1 MSRLNGKQIQHAKEQ
16 CAERDGVQCNRKLGH
31 GCGRKPPEVYLELD
45 HIDGNIENNDR
56 SNHQLLCRHCNRKKD
71 SRGQGRG
78 RKFFHFSDK
87 IMSLRNKNR
96 GKGPR
101 RGKEKLLVQYVSME
115 KNLVSEPIVVVFI
128 QETVGRL
135 RLVEEVDLVNAA
147 AEEVRKRTGRTISPQ
162 TVRIYLEKLCN
173 PINGIFEY
181 WKDGEDRWFV
191 KIKGLE
197 MSDDT
202 TSE

>member
-1 MSRLNGKQIQHAKEQ
+1 
-16 CAERDGVQCNRKLGH
+16 
-31 GCGRKPPEVYLELD
+31 
-45 HIDGNIENNDR
+45 
-56 SNHQLLCRHCNRKKD
+56 
-71 SRGQGRG
+71 
-78 RKFFHFSDK
+78 
-87 IMSLRNKNR
+87 
-96 GKGPR
+96 
-101 RGKEKLLVQYVSME
+101 ME